1 MSHSMIESRPASV
14 LSLWLAIKILQ
25 FVMWKQVEEPDNTAH
40 NSDCEDQSICP
51 ILVVL
56 AQEADEP
63 GSSQDMYTCV

>member
-1 MSHSMIESRPASV
+1 
-14 LSLWLAIKILQ
+14 
-25 FVMWKQVEEPDNTAH
+25 MWKQVEEPDNTAH
-40 NSDCEDQSICP
+40 NSDCEDQSISP